1 MRSARQRHRILA
13 LSLIAIVAGVAFVA
27 SLATGPAG
35 AQRKSTSYPRAQTL
49 ITSGTQWGNI
59 QGFNPYSNAY
69 AVGTVGLCN
78 ETLLRYDPLKNKYI
92 DWLAKSAKFTSPKV
106 FTVEVRPGI
115 RWSNGEKLTGQD
127 VAFNFKLGRFVTAYW
142 NNLYMNL
149 KSIKV
154 KGLRLTFQFK
164 GTPNYIQWQNL
175 IWNLPMVYPEQYK
188 TITTTT
194 FTTFSP
200 KSPIGTGPYQL
211 ASIDP
216 TFDVVWEKKAVW
228 WAAKQKLAPS
238 PKPKYVED
246 LVLGNCNVNCFT
258 CCPNLFDAGLDLYN
272 GYLPGIQ
279 NLLAKGQF
287 QTYYGTAPYDLAAN
301 TDWLELNTT
310 HKPLNDAQFRRALAE
325 AVNVYKIA
333 GDGDYNGL
341 ATVANQTGL
350 LKVWKKWI
358 DQKEVSQYG
367 FSRANVAAAKATL
380 AAAGYKDFNSDG
392 WVENK
397 DGSTLN
403 LKIEVPSGWSD
414 WEAAESII
422 VRSAKA
428 AGIHLTIIGNGGI
441 GPEIGF
447 INLGDFDLVIDNAYQ
462 LSDNPW
468 TYFNGIFHQP
478 ITNWMTAN
486 LGRYKNDTAWADV
499 KKLDQTPPTDV
510 KGRKKLMSAL
520 EKIELTQ
527 VPIIPLWYN
536 GVWSQTQSKYWK
548 NWPSSTSKR
557 NYMPTMWPGYMQM
570 TGIDMIA
577 HLKPA

>member
-1 MRSARQRHRILA
+1 M
-13 LSLIAIVAGVAFVA
+13 A

-92 DWLAKSAKFTSPKV
+92 DWLAKSAKFTGPRM
-106 FTVEVRPGI
+106 FTVELRPGI
-115 RWSNGEKLTGQD
+115 RWSNGKKLTGQD

-142 NNLYMNL
+142 NNLYKNL
-149 KSIKV
+149 KSITV
-154 KGLRLTFQFK
+154 KGLSVTVQFK
-164 GTPNYIQWQNL
+164 STPNYVQWQNL
-175 IWNLPMVYPEQYK
+175 IWNLPMVYPGQYK
-188 TITTTT
+188 TISVAT

-216 TFDVVWEKKAVW
+216 TSDVVWEKKAVW

-238 PKPKYVED
+238 PKPRYVED
-246 LVLGNCNVNCFT
+246 LVGGNCNVNCFT
-258 CCPNLFDAGLDLYN
+258 CCPNLLYATLDLGNNYF
-272 GYLPGIQ
+272 PGIQ
-279 NLLAKGQF
+279 TLVAKGQA
-287 QTYYGTAPYDLAAN
+287 QTYYPNAPYDLAAVTTWLTPN
-301 TDWLELNTT
+301 TP
-310 HKPLNDAQFRRALAE
+310 HKPLNDPRFRRALAE
-325 AVNVYKIA
+325 AVNSYKIT
-333 GDGDYNGL
+333 GSGDYDGL
-341 ATVANQTGL
+341 TTVANQTGL
-350 LKVWKKWI
+350 LKVWNKWI
-358 DQKEVSQYG
+358 DKSLVKKYG
-367 FSRANVAAAKATL
+367 FKISNVSAAKADL
-380 AAAGYKDFNSDG
+380 KAAGYKDVNGDG

-422 VRSAKA
+422 VSSAKA
-428 AGIHLTIIGNGGI
+428 AGIHLTKARGDS
-441 GPEIGF
+441 EQSDR
-447 INLGDFDLVIDNAYQ
+447 NLGAFDLVIENSTQ
-462 LSDNPW
+462 ISDNPW
-468 TYFNGIFHQP
+468 TYFDYLFHLP
-478 ITNWMTAN
+478 IIASGPGQTFAN
-486 LGRYKNDTAWADV
+486 YGRYYNPKAWAEV
-499 KKLDQTPPTDV
+499 QKLDKTPPTDV
-510 KGRKKLMSAL
+510 KGRQKLMSAL

-536 GVWSQTQSKYWK
+536 GIWSQTQSKYWK

-557 NYMPTMWPGYMQM
+557 NYIPTMWPGYMQM
-570 TGIDMIA
+570 TGIDMIT